1 MTYAYGAHPRWDIWA
16 PPLDE
21 ARRVNA
27 QDCTRPIENPTAN
40 LRCR

>member
-1 MTYAYGAHPRWDIWA
+1 M

-21 ARRVNA
+21 SRRVNV